1 MASIAVFFLRVTETA
16 LAELDVLTQ
25 QQAKFVR
32 RLTLKNK
39 WTNEQKNVKILARS
53 SSYTVQVLSA

>member
-39 WTNEQKNVKILARS
+39 
-53 SSYTVQVLSA
+53 